1 MEPTPHHVEP
11 NLLPGE
17 IGSLMGIPPALSG
30 KLTAFKNFVAEI
42 APNFQSRPPQREG
55 PEGARVGARRG
66 LAAPSLAV
74 EATADYDTQGAD
86 LVPPKVKAPGE
97 VVPRGLAAP
106 VRSFGGSSRGRH
118 YYDTQTAGRFQGSV
132 ITL

>member
-1 MEPTPHHVEP
+1 MEPTPLHVEP
-11 NLLPGE
+11 KFLPGK
-17 IGSLMGIPPALSG
+17 IVSLIGIPPALSG
-30 KLTAFKNFVAEI
+30 KLTAFENFIAEI
-42 APNFQSRPPQREG
+42 APYFQSRPAQREG

-97 VVPRGLAAP
+97 VCAP
-106 VRSFGGSSRGRH
+106 G
-118 YYDTQTAGRFQGSV
+118 A
-132 ITL
+132 

>member
-1 MEPTPHHVEP
+1 MEPTPLHVEP

-17 IGSLMGIPPALSG
+17 IGSLIGIPPALSG

-55 PEGARVGARRG
+55 PEGRRVGARRV
-66 LAAPSLAV
+66 AAPSLAV
-74 EATADYDTQGAD
+74 EAPLTMITQGAD

-106 VRSFGGSSRGRH
+106 IRSFGGFESRPP
-118 YYDTQTAGRFQGSV
+118 
-132 ITL
+132 LL